1 MTFFAIDTKNWWSFS
16 TILSFIQVHVI
27 KVICHSSWR
36 NFDIEDK
43 NAERVYFVN
52 SSIIAPICTEIKRV
66 GLTVLSNEVV
76 KIWKNYFTK
85 NRRCF
90 SSTTTTSSGNFRF
103 REMFLNN
110 GPMWST
116 VEIKRLCWT
125 KKFVTITSALVTLFW
140 KSTISSLEKNK
151 SVNCLFQDVKF
162 FNLLFPWQ
170 RDLASPNSW
179 WEQEMF

>member
-1 MTFFAIDTKNWWSFS
+1 MTFFPIDAKNWWSFS

-27 KVICHSSWR
+27 KMICHSSWR
-36 NFDIEDK
+36 NFYIEDK

-52 SSIIAPICTEIKRV
+52 SSIEIKRI

-103 REMFLNN
+103 REMFSNN

-125 KKFVTITSALVTLFW
+125 KKFVTITSAPVTLFW
-140 KSTISSLEKNK
+140 KSTISSLEKTKVLIVSSRMLNF
-151 SVNCLFQDVKF
+151 SSCYFLD
-162 FNLLFPWQ
+162 
-170 RDLASPNSW
+170 RGI
-179 WEQEMF
+179 